1 MRCIHSHRN
10 CFSNLSSP
18 TKACQQRYGD
28 VSKVFWKF
36 TTPYRGMPGGIS
48 ISTEIVSEIYP
59 DLLTHVGKAM
69 GMHLQCFGHLSF
81 PTEACQEVYPYPP
94 NYFGNLPW
102 PTMACRQRYV
112 HAVDVTRHT
121 INYSLYNLKVPS
133 KNHSLWW
140 TGSIDYTCQFGHQS
154 ILGNMVSTCLTYLP
168 HTVVFLQE
176 AMLERILIDQM
187 TLLIDYHRNIHVPP

>member
-10 CFSNLSSP
+10 CFSNLPSP

-94 NYFGNLPW
+94 KLFW
-102 PTMACRQRYV
+102 
-112 HAVDVTRHT
+112 
-121 INYSLYNLKVPS
+121 
-133 KNHSLWW
+133 
-140 TGSIDYTCQFGHQS
+140 QF
-154 ILGNMVSTCLTYLP
+154 TLTYHGMSAKVCACCGCHKTHNKLFTLQLKGPFKEPFPLVNRQHWLHLP
-168 HTVVFLQE
+168 NLGISLFWATWFQPASHICHTQLFFYKKPCWRE
-176 AMLERILIDQM
+176 FS
-187 TLLIDYHRNIHVPP
+187 